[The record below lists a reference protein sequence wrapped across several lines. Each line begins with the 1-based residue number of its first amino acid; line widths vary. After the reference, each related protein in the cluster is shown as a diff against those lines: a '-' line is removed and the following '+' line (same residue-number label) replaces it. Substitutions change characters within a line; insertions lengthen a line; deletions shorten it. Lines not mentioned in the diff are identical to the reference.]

1 MQLSS
6 TKALNKKI
14 NLVPKNIILFGKVKV
29 VEKVVAVIVI
39 VALLVL
45 AVLAAV
51 GYAQIGELN
60 REIKEDQKIIAE
72 GRLDE
77 LNALKEQYD
86 NLILGID
93 SGNIT
98 LIPNIDIT
106 MTELFST
113 ITKNKPESVQ
123 LIGVDGQLKSIGEYT
138 YRMEYA
144 CPDRTVISGFLERLQ
159 EEKLEYINIST
170 ITKVV
175 EDEIVRWVFA
185 VTVQIGLYDKQDR
198 QVALT
203 EPINVPLQRSHH
215 TSLKGSFLIPEAS
228 GGITI
233 KPEFDGN
240 HNIVID

>member
-6 TKALNKKI
+6 SKVLNKKI
-14 NLVPKNIILFGKVKV
+14 NLVPKNIILFSKVKV

-39 VALLVL
+39 AALLVL
-45 AVLAAV
+45 AVLAAL

-98 LIPNIDIT
+98 LIPNIDIK
-106 MTELFST
+106 MTELFSI
-113 ITKNKPESVQ
+113 ITKNKPEQVQ
-123 LIGVDGQLKSIGEYT
+123 LIGVDGQLKSTGEYT

-144 CPDRTVISGFLERLQ
+144 STDRTVISGFLERLQ
-159 EEKLEYINIST
+159 GEKLEYINIST
-170 ITKVV
+170 ISKSV
-175 EDEIVRWVFA
+175 EDENVRWIVS
-185 VTVQIGLYDKQDR
+185 VTVKIGGL
-198 QVALT
+198 AN
-203 EPINVPLQRSHH
+203 E
-215 TSLKGSFLIPEAS
+215 
-228 GGITI
+228 
-233 KPEFDGN
+233 
-240 HNIVID
+240 

>member
-6 TKALNKKI
+6 SKVLNKKI
-14 NLVPKNIILFGKVKV
+14 NLVPKNIILFSKVKV
-29 VEKVVAVIVI
+29 VEKVVAIIVI

-45 AVLAAV
+45 AVLAAL

-98 LIPNIDIT
+98 LIPNIDIK
-106 MTELFST
+106 MTELFSI
-113 ITKNKPESVQ
+113 ITKNKPEQVQ
-123 LIGVDGQLKSIGEYT
+123 LIGVDGQLKSTGEYT

-144 CPDRTVISGFLERLQ
+144 STDRTVISGFLERLQ
-159 EEKLEYINIST
+159 GEKLEYINIST
-170 ITKVV
+170 ISKSV
-175 EDEIVRWVFA
+175 EDEKIEWLFSI
-185 VTVQIGLYDKQDR
+185 TVKI
-198 QVALT
+198 
-203 EPINVPLQRSHH
+203 
-215 TSLKGSFLIPEAS
+215 
-228 GGITI
+228 GGIS
-233 KPEFDGN
+233 E
-240 HNIVID
+240 